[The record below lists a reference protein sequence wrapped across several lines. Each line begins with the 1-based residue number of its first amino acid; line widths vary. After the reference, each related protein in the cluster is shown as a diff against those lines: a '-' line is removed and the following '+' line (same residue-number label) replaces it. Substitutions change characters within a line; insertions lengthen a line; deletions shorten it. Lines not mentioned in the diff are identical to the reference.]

1 MKAFPP
7 ERVEKIHEGD
17 RRKWKSLEG
26 STFDR
31 IWEANWIFTAREG
44 GRAVSKMEVGRDWG
58 SRLDYRHLR
67 G

>member
-7 ERVEKIHEGD
+7 ERVGKISEGD

-31 IWEANWIFTAREG
+31 IWEADWIFRARGG
-44 GRAVSKMEVGRDWG
+44 GRAVRWRWG

-67 G
+67 S